1 MGEIID
7 IYGREILDSRG
18 FPTVEVEVTIDTD
31 SGEITGRASVPS
43 GASTGTREACELR
56 DKDKSRYN
64 GKGVLKAVENVN
76 THIANELIG
85 FESAM
90 QTEIDR
96 LLIDLDGTPNKTNLG
111 ANAILGTSL
120 AVAKASAEECGLPLF
135 RYMGSP
141 NSRLMPC
148 PMFNVING
156 GAHAVNNL
164 DIQEFMIVPIGA
176 STFGEALR
184 YGAEIFHVLKSLL
197 KQKNLGCGFGDE
209 GGFAPMLSSNRE
221 ALDLLVEAIKESGFQ
236 PGGEVA
242 IALDA
247 AASEFFDDGKYRL
260 KAESRNLSPEE
271 MIGYWEDIVSG
282 YPVISIEDG
291 LAENDWDGWRL
302 MTSRMKEKIMI
313 VGDDIF
319 VTNKSI
325 LEKAIPEIANAVLIK
340 LNQIGT
346 ITETLDAMD
355 YAMNNGYKTIVSHR
369 SGETE
374 DNYIAHLAVARN
386 CGYIKTG
393 APNRSDRVSKYN
405 ELLRIEEMLGESA
418 LYGKRR

>member
-260 KAESRNLSPEE
+260 KAESRNLSPEQ